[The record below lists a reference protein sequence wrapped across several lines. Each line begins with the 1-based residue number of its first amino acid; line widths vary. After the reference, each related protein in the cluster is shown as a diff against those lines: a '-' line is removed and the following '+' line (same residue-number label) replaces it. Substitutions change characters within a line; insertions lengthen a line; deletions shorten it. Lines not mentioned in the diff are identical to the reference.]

1 VPVGVLTNPL
11 RQADCCWR
19 HLPSLQKHIGHCFH
33 LISSKKA
40 HLIAPDKD
48 KPTCFASPCAFK
60 HSICESIDGKHL
72 RQPDLSDE
80 NEDIWNLELDTLRGT
95 QSSAIQVVQ
104 ISPPRGL
111 SKLCQEDE
119 RGLANG
125 SLIIE
130 QVRILLLD
138 VSHERYSI
146 WKMN

>member
-1 VPVGVLTNPL
+1 MPVGVLTYPP

-33 LISSKKA
+33 LISSRKA

-48 KPTCFASPCAFK
+48 KPTCIASPCAFR
-60 HSICESIDGKHL
+60 HSICESIDGKHS

-80 NEDIWNLELDTLRGT
+80 NEDIWNLELDTLRG
-95 QSSAIQVVQ
+95 

-111 SKLCQEDE
+111 SKLCQEDA

-130 QVRILLLD
+130 QVRILFAD
-138 VSHERYSI
+138 ASHERYPI